1 MVVALEGKLP
11 KIKTALPGPESRRI
25 LELDER
31 YVSPSYTRSYPM
43 VARRGR
49 GALLEDMDGN
59 VFLDFAAGIA
69 VVATGHCHPEVVRAV
84 QQQAEELLHISATDF
99 YEPRLVEV
107 CERIQTI
114 TPGAFPK
121 RIFFS
126 NSGTEAIEAG
136 LKLAR
141 YATGRQLFLAFYG
154 CFHGR
159 TYGSLSLTSSKPVQ
173 RHRFGPFL
181 PGVVH
186 APYAYPYRSP
196 YPNDPKTCA
205 EHALSYITDTLFRTS
220 VNAQEVAAIVVEP
233 IQGEGGY
240 VIPPREF
247 LQGLERI
254 CRDHGILLMVDE
266 VQTGMGRTGKWWAS
280 DHFGITP
287 DILCIAKGIAS
298 GLPLGLTVARADLM
312 TWPPGAHAS
321 TFGGNPVSLAAAL
334 ATIRLV
340 EQEYRENAR
349 RMGDYILKRLADW
362 PDRHRLVGEVRGLGL
377 MIALELVRDKKT
389 KEMAI
394 TERDR
399 VVEACFRRGLLL
411 LGSGRN
417 VVRLMPP
424 LVIDEEQAD
433 CALRVLEEALTEVER
448 SA

>member
-1 MVVALEGKLP
+1 MTVAIEGKLP
-11 KIKTALPGPESRRI
+11 KIKTELPGPASRRI

-31 YVSPSYTRSYPM
+31 YVSPSYTRSYPL

-49 GALLEDMDGN
+49 GALVEDMDGN
-59 VFLDFAAGIA
+59 LFLDFAAGIA
-69 VVATGHCHPEVVRAV
+69 VAATGHCHPEVVRAI

-99 YEPRLVEV
+99 FEPRLVEM
-107 CERIQTI
+107 CEKLQTI
-114 TPGAFPK
+114 TPGDFPK

-173 RHRFGPFL
+173 RRGFGPLL

-186 APYAYPYRSP
+186 APFAYPYRSP

-205 EHALSYITDTLFRTS
+205 ERALNYITETLFHTT
-220 VNAQEVAAIVVEP
+220 VNPQEVAAIVVEP

-254 CRDHGILLMVDE
+254 CREHGILLMVDE

-280 DHFGITP
+280 EHFGITP

-298 GLPLGLTVARADLM
+298 GMPLGLTVARADLM

-340 EQEYRENAR
+340 EQKYRENAR
-349 RMGDYILKRLADW
+349 RLGDYILKRLADW
-362 PDRHRLVGEVRGLGL
+362 PARHRLVGEVRGLGL

-389 KEMAI
+389 KEPA
-394 TERDR
+394 TSERNR
-399 VVEACFRRGLLL
+399 LVEAAFRRGLLV
-411 LGSGRN
+411 LGAGPN
-417 VVRLMPP
+417 VLRLMPP

-433 CALRVLEEALTEVER
+433 FALRLLDEALSEAE
-448 SA
+448 AA

>member
-1 MVVALEGKLP
+1 MAVAIEGKLP
-11 KIKTALPGPESRRI
+11 KIKTELPGPESRRI

-31 YVSPSYTRSYPM
+31 YVSPSYTRSYPL

-49 GALLEDMDGN
+49 GALIEDMDGN

-69 VVATGHCHPEVVRAV
+69 VAATGHCHPEVVRAI

-99 YEPRLVEV
+99 YEPRLVET
-107 CERIQTI
+107 CEMMQKI
-114 TPGAFPK
+114 TPGSFPK

-141 YATGRQLFLAFYG
+141 YATGRSLFIAFYG

-196 YPNDPKTCA
+196 YPNDPKACA
-205 EHALSYITDTLFRTS
+205 EHALGYITDTLFRTN
-220 VNAQEVAAIVVEP
+220 VNPQEVAAIVVEP

-254 CRDHGILLMVDE
+254 CREHGILFMVDE
-266 VQTGMGRTGKWWAS
+266 VQTGVGRTGRWWAS
-280 DHFGITP
+280 EHFGITP

-334 ATIRLV
+334 ATMRLV
-340 EQEYRENAR
+340 DQQYRENAR
-349 RMGDYILKRLADW
+349 RMGEYILRRLADW
-362 PDRHRLVGEVRGLGL
+362 PERHRLVGEVRGLGL
-377 MIALELVRDKKT
+377 LIALELVRDKKT
-389 KEMAI
+389 KEIASA
-394 TERDR
+394 ERDR
-399 VVEACFRRGLLL
+399 VVEAAFRRGVLL

-417 VVRLMPP
+417 VVRMMPP
-424 LVIDEEQAD
+424 LLIDEEQAD
-433 CALRVLEEALTEVER
+433 CALHVLEEALAEVET
-448 SA
+448 A

>member
-1 MVVALEGKLP
+1 MAVALEGKLP
-11 KIKTALPGPESRRI
+11 QIKTELPGPESRRI
-25 LELDER
+25 LELDSR

-49 GALLEDMDGN
+49 GALVEDMDGN

-69 VVATGHCHPEVVRAV
+69 VVATGHCHPEVVKAV
-84 QQQAEELLHISATDF
+84 QKQAEELLHISATDF
-99 YEPRLVEV
+99 YEPRLIEM
-107 CERIQTI
+107 CEKIQHI
-114 TPGAFPK
+114 TPGNFPK

-141 YATGRQLFLAFYG
+141 WATGRPLFLAFYG

-159 TYGSLSLTSSKPVQ
+159 TYGALSLTASKPIQ
-173 RHRFGPFL
+173 RHRFGPLL

-186 APYAYPYRSP
+186 APFAYPYRSS
-196 YPNDPKTCA
+196 YPNDPRACA
-205 EHALSYITDTLFRTS
+205 EHALSYITNTLFRTT
-220 VNAQEVAAIVVEP
+220 VNPEEVAAIVVEP

-240 VIPPREF
+240 VIPPKEF

-254 CRDHGILLMVDE
+254 CRQHGILLMVDE
-266 VQTGMGRTGKWWAS
+266 VQTGVGRTGCWWAS
-280 DHFGITP
+280 EHFGITP

-340 EQEYRENAR
+340 EEKYRENAR

-362 PDRHRLVGEVRGLGL
+362 PDKHRLVGEVRGLGL
-377 MIALELVRDKKT
+377 MIALEMVRDKKT
-389 KEMAI
+389 KEMA
-394 TERDR
+394 TEERDR
-399 VVEACFRRGLLL
+399 VVEGAFRRGLLV

-417 VVRLMPP
+417 VLRLMPP
-424 LVIDEEQAD
+424 LIIDEEQANF
-433 CALRVLEEALTEVER
+433 ALRVLDESLREVEGR
-448 SA
+448 